1 MAVRRLAR
9 PSWEQTGLPCGGARI
24 AYGNQFTLDLPVA
37 AYLALC
43 ITVQHTPV
51 LLGTTAKGRALWW
64 FDGHLWTGAPTDGA
78 SEVKSAAQRHASPNN
93 PLLEMASEQ
102 SRTSHHEVMARAAQ
116 AAKHEAA
123 MWDAALGISMKAA
136 NQALSFI
143 ATNTVTSTHSRHIP
157 QDVKIRVS
165 LRDRGMCR
173 HVGCL
178 RTTNLHFDHV
188 IAYSKGGPSDQD
200 WNIQLLCDQ
209 HNWRKGKGM

>member
-9 PSWEQTGLPCGGARI
+9 STWEQTGLPCGGARF
-24 AYGNQFTLDLPVA
+24 AYGNQFTLDLPVT

-51 LLGTTAKGRALWW
+51 LLGTTVKGRAVWW
-64 FDGHLWTGAPTDGA
+64 FDGHLWTGAPTDGET
-78 SEVKSAAQRHASPNN
+78 EVKSASQRHAPANN
-93 PLLEMASEQ
+93 PLLNMASEQ
-102 SRTSHHEVMARAAQ
+102 SRASHHEAMERAAQ
-116 AAKHEAA
+116 VAKQEAA

-136 NQALSFI
+136 NLALSFI
-143 ATNTVTSTHSRHIP
+143 TTNTVTSTHSRHIP

-173 HVGCL
+173 HVGCF

-200 WNIQLLCDQ
+200 WNIQLLYDE
-209 HNWRKGKGM
+209 HNWKKSAS